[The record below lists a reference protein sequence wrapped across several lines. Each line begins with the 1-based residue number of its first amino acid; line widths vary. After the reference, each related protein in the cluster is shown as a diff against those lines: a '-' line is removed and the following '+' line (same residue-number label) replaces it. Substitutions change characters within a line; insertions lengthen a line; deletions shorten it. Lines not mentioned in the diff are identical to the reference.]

1 MDTERQRIL
10 DIVNAIKEKYKTTFE
25 LICGDSGNQPKV
37 KPMQKGVV
45 LEYGTSDCSEYDS
58 SETDSDTE
66 EDDDTVELSDSDFDA
81 LLEKMKEENHKDIKR
96 VEPIMIRPKKQAK
109 KMN

>member
-10 DIVNAIKEKYKTTFE
+10 NIVNAIKEKYKHTFE
-25 LICGDSGNQPKV
+25 LICGESGNQPKV
-37 KPMQKGVV
+37 KPMQKGVL

-58 SETDSDTE
+58 SETESDTE
-66 EDDDTVELSDSDFDA
+66 DDDDTVELSDSDFEA
-81 LLEKMKEENHKDIKR
+81 ILEKMKEENHKDIKR
-96 VEPIMIRPKKQAK
+96 LEPVMIKPKKQAK

>member
-58 SETDSDTE
+58 SDSDTE
-66 EDDDTVELSDSDFDA
+66 EDDDDTVELSDSDFET

-96 VEPIMIRPKKQAK
+96 VEPVIIKPKKQAK